1 MVIDVTSATFEQE
14 VLQRSREV
22 PVVVDFWASWCGP
35 CRALGPV
42 LERLAAQG
50 QGRWVL
56 AKVDTEAN
64 PELARRFN
72 IQSIPA
78 VKAFRNG
85 EVVDEFLG
93 ALPPAQV
100 AAWLAR
106 VQPSEAD
113 AITAAATRALFN
125 GDEAAARA
133 GVERAL
139 ARDPGHTEALL
150 SLGEITGDPQAL
162 ADLLGRLPA
171 QLSGGAAVRRGKLAL
186 KLEAAGADTA
196 ALAAAV
202 AADPADLDARWALA
216 HALAATGDFD
226 GALGHLL
233 AIVQRDRKYR
243 DDGGRKAMLRLFEVV
258 GPRTPVAD
266 RWRDRLAMTLY

>member
-113 AITAAATRALFN
+113 AITAAL
-125 GDEAAARA
+125 
-133 GVERAL
+133 
-139 ARDPGHTEALL
+139 DPGHTEALL

-233 AIVQRDRKYR
+233 AIVQRDRNYR